1 MNHIV
6 VLLKQKSS
14 IFQENGCIYILYI
27 YIYIYIYII
36 YIYHI
41 YMYSIACSIAWYK
54 YKI

>member
-27 YIYIYIYII
+27 YIYIYIY
-36 YIYHI
+36 YIYLSYI
-41 YMYSIACSIAWYK
+41 YV
-54 YKI
+54 